1 MRSVDRE
8 KFSQHLT
15 NISVRLTV
23 RRGQTLE
30 YWAGDTLVGI
40 KVNGVF
46 LINPDWIPMK
56 RRATD
61 CDYLP

>member
-15 NISVRLTV
+15 NISVRLSV
-23 RRGQTLE
+23 KRGQTLE

-40 KVNGVF
+40 KVNGMF
-46 LINPDWIPMK
+46 LINTDWTPRK
-56 RRATD
+56 RHADD

>member
-15 NISVRLTV
+15 NISVRLSV
-23 RRGQTLE
+23 KRGQTLE

-40 KVNGVF
+40 KVNGMF
-46 LINPDWIPMK
+46 LINSDWITRK
-56 RRATD
+56 RSADD